1 MKCEELKPLIFSIA
15 DLAYVDEIRVTKN
28 FQNPHDHAVYKA
40 TEVDAAITEL
50 KAKLESV
57 QASAYAESVDAGM
70 ENRKLK
76 RALWVARA
84 ASAKFWANYWFDVAP
99 SKYIKYDRIGRMEG
113 VEKEFIL
120 TKVTKHMTA
129 SDWVGLWEKVERLCR
144 NKVEEYK

>member
-1 MKCEELKPLIFSIA
+1 MKC
-15 DLAYVDEIRVTKN
+15 DEMKYEKLGDMMPFYPRSTLVIRKQ
-28 FQNPHDHAVYKA
+28 F
-40 TEVDAAITEL
+40 VDAAIAEL
-50 KAKLESV
+50 ETKLENV
-57 QASAYAESVDAGM
+57 QATAYVESVDAGM

>member
-1 MKCEELKPLIFSIA
+1 MKCDELKNYDIMDIEA
-15 DLAYVDEIRVTKN
+15 MDDERLEKSESGKIQVTRVYIKS
-28 FQNPHDHAVYKA
+28 
-40 TEVDAAITEL
+40 EVDDAITEL

-144 NKVEEYK
+144 NKVDEYK

>member
-1 MKCEELKPLIFSIA
+1 MSELKDYDIMDIEA
-15 DLAYVDEIRVTKN
+15 MDDERLEKSESGKIQVTRVYIKS
-28 FQNPHDHAVYKA
+28 
-40 TEVDAAITEL
+40 EVDDAITEL